1 VTIPIRICA
10 LPLLCSLPSGSRPA
24 SGEHAVLAL
33 FQAATLHRLGNGRST
48 FFWTDRWLNG
58 SSLEREAPTAFAAV
72 GRRRRRATVAEA
84 LPGNAWVRHIR
95 GPASM
100 QMLLDISRICD
111 LLEEVQLSLEP
122 DTFCWTPSPDQRF
135 SSASA
140 YGAMFFG
147 SSTVFGAKFI
157 WKTPAPPRVRFFY
170 WLAMHNRCW
179 TGDRRFRHGLQDSNL
194 CIFCDQEP
202 ETLDHIILGCCFSR
216 EVWLICLSRVHIN
229 LDGYGGARAMEW
241 WIGNR
246 KLVPKFFRRGFD
258 SFVLLIGWSLWKER
272 NHRTFQAGA
281 TSPPRLA
288 MLIKEEAERWC
299 AAGNAHLS
307 RLLARASA

>member
-1 VTIPIRICA
+1 
-10 LPLLCSLPSGSRPA
+10 
-24 SGEHAVLAL
+24 
-33 FQAATLHRLGNGRST
+33 
-48 FFWTDRWLNG
+48 
-58 SSLEREAPTAFAAV
+58 
-72 GRRRRRATVAEA
+72 
-84 LPGNAWVRHIR
+84 
-95 GPASM
+95 M

-122 DTFCWTPSPDQRF
+122 DTFCWTPSPDQRY

-202 ETLDHIILGCCFSR
+202 ETLDHIILGCGFSR

-258 SFVLLIGWSLWKER
+258 SFVLLLGWSLWKER